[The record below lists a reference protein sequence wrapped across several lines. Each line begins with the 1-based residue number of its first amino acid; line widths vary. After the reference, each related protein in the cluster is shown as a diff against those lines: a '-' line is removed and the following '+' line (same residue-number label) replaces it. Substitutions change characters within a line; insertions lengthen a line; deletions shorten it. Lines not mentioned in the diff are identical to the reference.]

1 MAHHHADG
9 DSGQLVTQAG
19 VLPNQL
25 DQLGSNCHGNGL
37 RLRGAARR
45 AFSDRRGR
53 YRPLALRLVRRTLL
67 WSGGLGGLG
76 GLRGR
81 AFLPRSWLSRRVRGG
96 HILRR
101 CSRLHAG
108 WYRRRRRAG
117 YARQADLRGDEGV
130 GGA

>member
-25 DQLGSNCHGNGL
+25 DQLGSNCHGNRL
-37 RLRGAARR
+37 RLSGAARR

-53 YRPLALRLVRRTLL
+53 YRPLALRLVRCTLH
-67 WSGGLGGLG
+67 WSGGLG

-81 AFLPRSWLSRRVRGG
+81 AFLPRSWLSRRV
-96 HILRR
+96 
-101 CSRLHAG
+101 
-108 WYRRRRRAG
+108 
-117 YARQADLRGDEGV
+117 
-130 GGA
+130 